1 MPKMQIEFDG
11 FDLILKKLNSLN
23 ANTKAIAEDALKETH
38 KIVTEKA
45 ERAMQ
50 KSNLPAKGNFSRAPH
65 TLDALRRQAEIEWS
79 GDVGTVHVGFDIRH
93 GGLASIFLMYGTS
106 RNGTPRMEP
115 AKGLEGAFYS
125 SATRKQIKDAQ
136 EKIYYDA
143 LHRVLNR

>member
-50 KSNLPAKGNFSRAPH
+50 NSNLPAKGKYSNNPH
-65 TLDALRRQAEIEWS
+65 TLDSLRREPEIDWS
-79 GDVGTVHVGFDIRH
+79 GSVGTVHVGFDIRH
-93 GGLASIFLMYGTS
+93 GGLASIFLMYGTPKMS
-106 RNGTPRMEP
+106 P
-115 AKGLEGAFYS
+115 ARGLESAFYS

-136 EKIYYDA
+136 EKIYFDA
-143 LHRVLNR
+143 LHKVMNR